1 MVSLFKILGK
11 FCNLSGTIGAKVGA
25 VDIVTVRIRKGVSS
39 NIYVNQRNFVFEVK
53 GRSYAACLH
62 TYVGRMKG

>member
-1 MVSLFKILGK
+1 MV
-11 FCNLSGTIGAKVGA
+11 A

-39 NIYVNQRNFVFEVK
+39 NIYVNQRKFVFEVK